1 MPLLFNI
8 LFKFV
13 IAFLPRSKHL
23 LISWLQSLSTV
34 ISEPKKIKSVTVS
47 NFSHLFAMKW
57 WDQMPRSLFFEC
69 WGVLFFFILFNF
81 TILYWFCHISKWI
94 CHRYTCVP
102 HPEPSPLL
110 PPHTIPLG
118 HPSAPAPSIQLS
130 CIEPGLATHFIY
142 DIIHISMPF
151 SQIIPPSPSPTES
164 KRLFY
169 TF

>member
-1 MPLLFNI
+1 MNFFSSLHFSRSVVSDYLRPDELQHARPPCPSPTPGVHPNSCPL
-8 LFKFV
+8 
-13 IAFLPRSKHL
+13 
-23 LISWLQSLSTV
+23 
-34 ISEPKKIKSVTVS
+34 
-47 NFSHLFAMKW
+47 KW
-57 WDQMPRSLFFEC
+57 WCHPTISSSFF
-69 WGVLFFFILFNF
+69 FFNFILFNF

-102 HPEPSPLL
+102 HPEPSSLL
-110 PPHTIPLG
+110 SPHTIPLG

-164 KRLFY
+164 IRLFY